1 MKRTSLS
8 HHPCSI
14 ARTLDVVGEWWTPLI
29 LRDVAYGIS
38 RFNDLQADLGI
49 SANVLADR
57 LETLVAEGLL
67 ATRVYET
74 RPRRHEY
81 VLTEK
86 GIDLVPALIALMQW
100 GDRWAWPDGRG
111 PVRVLHDCGSE
122 VRVEARCTHCE
133 REVAPTEL
141 RVRPR
146 GRVADAPR
154 EGEPGHLAA
163 RRVTAARDGARLA
176 QPNVNA

>member
-1 MKRTSLS
+1 MGMAATLSEISL
-8 HHPCSI
+8 
-14 ARTLDVVGEWWTPLI
+14 
-29 LRDVAYGIS
+29 
-38 RFNDLQADLGI
+38 FNDLQADLGI

-57 LETLVAEGLL
+57 LETLVAEGL
-67 ATRVYET
+67 
-74 RPRRHEY
+74 
-81 VLTEK
+81 
-86 GIDLVPALIALMQW
+86 
-100 GDRWAWPDGRG
+100 PDGRG
-111 PVRVLHDCGSE
+111 PVRVLHDCGTE
-122 VRVEARCTHCE
+122 VRVDARCPHCE

-146 GRVADAPR
+146 GRVADAPK